1 MARSHSSRDLAWAGG
16 ILALVGLVAALAPG
30 WAFLAV
36 TLGIVALGLG
46 CASLLLPGR
55 ARRAGA
61 VVALVSAGVAAL
73 GVARLGSSA
82 PDPTPDPGAIR
93 ESPAADASGDAV
105 IGVEDASGDAVTGV
119 EDASPIDPDATVVTY
134 EIVTDGMSVTNLSY
148 VDLVD
153 GRPTMRD
160 EMGVPPPFQHV
171 VRVPSG
177 SDLNLADLSVTGMGG
192 ATSRRTAC
200 VVTVDGETVARS
212 TADGPYG
219 LVTCAVPAS

>member
-1 MARSHSSRDLAWAGG
+1 MVS
-16 ILALVGLVAALAPG
+16 
-30 WAFLAV
+30 
-36 TLGIVALGLG
+36 LGLG

-61 VVALVSAGVAAL
+61 VVALVSAGVLAV
-73 GVARLGSSA
+73 GVDRLGSST

-105 IGVEDASGDAVTGV
+105 TGLEDASGDAVTGLEDASGDAV
-119 EDASPIDPDATVVTY
+119 TGLEDASPIEPDATVVTY

-200 VVTVDGETVARS
+200 VVTLDGETVVRS
-212 TADGPYG
+212 SADGPYG

>member
-1 MARSHSSRDLAWAGG
+1 MARTHGSRDLAWAGG
-16 ILALVGLVAALAPG
+16 VLALVGLVAALAPG

-36 TLGIVALGLG
+36 TLGMVSLGLG

-61 VVALVSAGVAAL
+61 VVALVSAGVLAL

-105 IGVEDASGDAVTGV
+105 TGL

-212 TADGPYG
+212 SADGPYG